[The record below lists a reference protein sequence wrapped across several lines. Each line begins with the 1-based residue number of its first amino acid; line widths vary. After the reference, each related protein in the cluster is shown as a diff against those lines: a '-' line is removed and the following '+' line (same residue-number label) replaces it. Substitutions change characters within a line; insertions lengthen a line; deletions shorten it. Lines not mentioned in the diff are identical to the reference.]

1 MKVYIQTDIEGVA
14 GVTFFENR
22 DDDSISNYY
31 HLQRMRKLLT
41 SEVNAAVK
49 AAFDSG
55 ATEVLVNDSHGSAY
69 NILFE
74 ELDPRCE
81 LLHGR
86 AGTQPFWLPEIDAG
100 FDVMLL
106 VGMHA
111 MGGTEGANLPHSKWV
126 LNDGEV
132 YLSEGSMA
140 AALAGYYGVKT
151 IFVSGDQYV
160 TEELQEKIPE
170 IEVATVKKALGP
182 YFAKSKIPSTAQ
194 QMIYDGVCKA
204 IRRAKEIK
212 PFQLKIKPP
221 YRLNLLDSEGHIPP
235 LKKLLPEDV
244 EGDNIVDVFTKAV
257 NSFPWNKFG
266 LKDVDGFT
274 YSGI

>member
-22 DDDSISNYY
+22 ADDSISNYY
-31 HLQRMRKLLT
+31 HRQRMRKLLT
-41 SEVNAAVK
+41 GEVDAAVK

-55 ATEVLVNDSHGSAY
+55 ASEVLINDSHGSAY

-81 LLHGR
+81 ILHGR
-86 AGTQPFWLPEIDAG
+86 AGTQPFWLPEIDVG

-111 MGGTEGANLPHSKWV
+111 MGGTEGANLPHSKWI

-140 AALAGYYGVKT
+140 AALAGYYDVKT
-151 IFVSGDQYV
+151 IFISGDQYV
-160 TEELQEKIPE
+160 TKELQEKIPE
-170 IEVATVKKALGP
+170 IEVAVVKKALGP
-182 YFAKSKIPSTAQ
+182 YFAKSIIPPAAQ
-194 QMIYDGVCKA
+194 QLIYDGVC
-204 IRRAKEIK
+204 RAVKRVAEIK
-212 PFQLKIKPP
+212 PFKLKPP

-235 LKKLLPEDV
+235 LQKILPEDV
-244 EGDNIVDVFTKAV
+244 EGDNIVDAFTKAV
-257 NSFPWNKFG
+257 NSFPWNIFG
-266 LKDVDGFT
+266 LKDVDGFK
-274 YSGI
+274 YSGK